1 MEDMWAWRVQGKF
14 VCKWSWGKWLEG
26 GLQIPKALCHSGCPG
41 EQGQRSL
48 PGPLDFRDF
57 QQIEGSARRPSLCE
71 LRAQALS
78 GECVGRGDWC
88 GVGEQ
93 EKQKD
98 DTYRLLPWFLCRA
111 GAWALSSR
119 STACTLR
126 WRSNSTSGQQ
136 EWGSFEARSFGA
148 QAPAFTSLPPPLSM
162 KMSLAPSV
170 RLKRCPKVITLEL
183 AANIW
188 ARAGI

>member
-1 MEDMWAWRVQGKF
+1 MG
-14 VCKWSWGKWLEG
+14 LEG
-26 GLQIPKALCHSGCPG
+26 PG
-41 EQGQRSL
+41 EFHLQAELGEVIRRRAARS
-48 PGPLDFRDF
+48 PRH
-57 QQIEGSARRPSLCE
+57 SATVAARESRGREVFWVLWASGVSSR
-71 LRAQALS
+71 LRAQLEDPHS
-78 GECVGRGDWC
+78 VSSVLRECVGRGDWC

-93 EKQKD
+93 GKQKD
-98 DTYRLLPWFLCRA
+98 DTCRLLPWFLCRA

-136 EWGSFEARSFGA
+136 EWGSFEARSFEA

-162 KMSLAPSV
+162 KMSLAPCV
-170 RLKRCPKVITLEL
+170 RLKRCPKVIGLEL
-183 AANIW
+183 SANIR